1 MIDVLRA
8 LWLLVATLVPA
19 VTGYAISVR
28 FFRDRGVFDRLL
40 VATMSFVSLIVV
52 TFLLADQ
59 LRPIGPVSLFVI
71 STLGCLG
78 IWKWSS
84 VKGTGPREVL
94 AQLRDDL
101 RVPKRLWA
109 DALETKEATLV
120 LVVPAALILGW
131 CVFMVLFFRS
141 WGWDVLMFHTTIT
154 NTIVQDGSLA
164 FMDTGFHQA
173 RGYPRNV
180 HLLAAWN
187 GFFLGNTALDDA
199 PQLPFGVIGMLVS
212 AAWAR
217 RFGASRSLATGLG
230 AAWLC
235 FSPVFLQ
242 LPSVHVDVACAALLG
257 AGAYFSAFSL
267 EKRDRWASA
276 MAFGLYLGT
285 KHTGSFH
292 LAMYAPILVGR
303 ALWELKASTTRGAL
317 FVDQVGS
324 AALLLLLGGHKY
336 LQNAL
341 VMGNPA
347 WPFKMTVP
355 IFGALP
361 GENDAS
367 TQYGGPPGGRAA
379 FFGIPGEWERFV
391 FQLTEWNRAVYWPD
405 LRDGYLGIAFTCV
418 ALPCLFLALGAVVS
432 RERRWQPLALWFL
445 VVAAVGVP
453 SAFWPRYSMGTS
465 IAGVAAI
472 GLVWAWAPWRAV
484 KVGLS
489 LVTTAFFVTS
499 VFFCVR
505 ELSTNVNYAWPAMLK
520 QAPGW
525 TTVERATKQVA
536 PWNWPEAQ
544 LRLMN
549 EKFAAGDVVTWDDT
563 VPFPGELFTWDLRT
577 RLVYVRSRPELG
589 TLVERVKA
597 KNPRFSIV
605 ASGGPDGLLEQA
617 GAVRVS
623 QLALGELWLF
633 EWPR

>member
-1 MIDVLRA
+1 MIDVLRG

-19 VTGYAISVR
+19 VAGYALSVR

-40 VATMSFVSLIVV
+40 VAIMSFVSLIVV

-59 LRPIGPVSLFVI
+59 LRPIGPVSLFLI
-71 STLGCLG
+71 STIGSIGVL
-78 IWKWSS
+78 KWLS
-84 VKGTGPREVL
+84 VKGTGLREVL
-94 AQLRDDL
+94 AQLREDL

-109 DALETKEATLV
+109 DTLETKEPTV
-120 LVVPAALILGW
+120 LLIIPALLILGW

-180 HLLAAWN
+180 HLLAAWS

-199 PQLPFGVIGMLVS
+199 PQLPFGLIGMLVS

-217 RFGASRSLATGLG
+217 RFGASRALATGLG

-257 AGAYFSAFSL
+257 TGAYFSAFSL

-303 ALWELKASTTRGAL
+303 ALWELKGSTSRGAVFL
-317 FVDQVGS
+317 DQVGS

-355 IFGALP
+355 LFGALP

-367 TQYGGPPGGRAA
+367 TQYGGPAGGRAA

-432 RERRWQPLALWFL
+432 RERRWQPLGLWFL
-445 VVAAVGVP
+445 VVAAIGVP

-472 GLVWAWAPWRAV
+472 GLVWAWAPWRAA
-484 KVGLS
+484 KVALS
-489 LVTTAFFVTS
+489 LATTAFFFTS

-505 ELSTNVNYAWPAMLK
+505 ELSTNVNYAWPAMLT

-597 KNPRFSIV
+597 KKPRFSIV
-605 ASGGPDGLLEQA
+605 AAGGPDGILEQA
-617 GAVRVS
+617 GAVRLG
-623 QLALGELWLF
+623 QLAQGELWLF
-633 EWPR
+633 EWR

>member
-1 MIDVLRA
+1 MIDVLRG

-19 VTGYAISVR
+19 VAGYALSVR

-40 VATMSFVSLIVV
+40 VAIMSFVSLIVV

-59 LRPIGPVSLFVI
+59 LRPIGPVSLFLI
-71 STLGCLG
+71 STIGSIGVL
-78 IWKWSS
+78 KWLS
-84 VKGTGPREVL
+84 VKGTGLREVL
-94 AQLRDDL
+94 AQLREDL

-109 DALETKEATLV
+109 DTLETKEPTV
-120 LVVPAALILGW
+120 LLIIPALLILGW

-180 HLLAAWN
+180 HLLAAWS

-199 PQLPFGVIGMLVS
+199 PQLPFGLIGMLVS

-217 RFGASRSLATGLG
+217 RFGASRALATGLG

-257 AGAYFSAFSL
+257 TGAYFSAFSL

-303 ALWELKASTTRGAL
+303 ALWELKGSTSRGAVFL
-317 FVDQVGS
+317 DQVGS

-355 IFGALP
+355 LFGALP

-367 TQYGGPPGGRAA
+367 TQYGGPAGGRAA
-379 FFGIPGEWERFV
+379 FFGIPGEWDRFV

-432 RERRWQPLALWFL
+432 RERRWQPLGLWFL
-445 VVAAVGVP
+445 VVAAIGVP

-472 GLVWAWAPWRAV
+472 GLVWAWAPWRAA
-484 KVGLS
+484 KVALS
-489 LVTTAFFVTS
+489 LATTAFFFTS
-499 VFFCVR
+499 VFFCLR
-505 ELSTNVNYAWPAMLK
+505 ELSTNVNYAWPAMLT

-597 KNPRFSIV
+597 KKPRFSIV
-605 ASGGPDGLLEQA
+605 AAGGPDGILEQA
-617 GAVRVS
+617 GAVRLG
-623 QLALGELWLF
+623 QLAQGELWLF
-633 EWPR
+633 EWR

>member
-1 MIDVLRA
+1 MIDVLRG

-19 VTGYAISVR
+19 VAGYALSVR

-40 VATMSFVSLIVV
+40 VAIMSFVSLIVV

-59 LRPIGPVSLFVI
+59 LRPIGPVSLFLI
-71 STLGCLG
+71 STIGSIGVL
-78 IWKWSS
+78 KWLS
-84 VKGTGPREVL
+84 VKGTGLREVL
-94 AQLRDDL
+94 AQLREDL

-109 DALETKEATLV
+109 DTLETKEPTV
-120 LVVPAALILGW
+120 LLIIPALLILGW

-180 HLLAAWN
+180 HLLAAWS

-199 PQLPFGVIGMLVS
+199 PQLPFGLIGMLVS

-217 RFGASRSLATGLG
+217 RFGASRALATGLG

-257 AGAYFSAFSL
+257 TGAYFSAFSL

-303 ALWELKASTTRGAL
+303 ALWELKGSTSRGAVFL
-317 FVDQVGS
+317 DQVGS

-355 IFGALP
+355 LFGALP

-367 TQYGGPPGGRAA
+367 TQYGGPAGGRAA

-432 RERRWQPLALWFL
+432 RERRWQPLGLWFL
-445 VVAAVGVP
+445 VVAAIGVP

-472 GLVWAWAPWRAV
+472 GLVWAWAPWRAA
-484 KVGLS
+484 KVALS
-489 LVTTAFFVTS
+489 LATTAFFFTS
-499 VFFCVR
+499 VFFCLR
-505 ELSTNVNYAWPAMLK
+505 ELSTNVNYAWPAMLT

-597 KNPRFSIV
+597 KKPRFSIV
-605 ASGGPDGLLEQA
+605 AAGGPDGILEQA
-617 GAVRVS
+617 GAVRLG
-623 QLALGELWLF
+623 QLAQGELWLF
-633 EWPR
+633 EWR